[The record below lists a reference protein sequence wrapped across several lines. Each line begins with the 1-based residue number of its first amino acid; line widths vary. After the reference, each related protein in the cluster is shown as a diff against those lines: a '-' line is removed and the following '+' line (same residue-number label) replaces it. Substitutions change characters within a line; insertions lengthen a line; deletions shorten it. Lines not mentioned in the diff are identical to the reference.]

1 MSGAIDENTDD
12 RPHPT
17 AKGADVRYRKLGSS
31 DLEVSEISLGSWL
44 TYAGGIEAE
53 QTRACTEAAFQD
65 GINFFDTA
73 NVYGRGAAESAWG
86 EILSRRPRHSY
97 ILATK
102 VWGQMSDDPNDHGLS
117 APQIAKQIDASLR
130 RLQTDYIDLYQA
142 HRFDPDV
149 PIEETIEA
157 LQRVVE
163 EGKARYLG
171 FSEWTPE
178 QIGAAIAIGGPD
190 LFVSSQPQY
199 SMLWRAPEAELFPLC
214 AANEISQIVWSP
226 LAQGVLTGKYA
237 PGQPPP
243 PDSRAASEAMAGFI
257 AALMDDRVLGAVARL
272 RPIADEAGLSLAE
285 LALAWVLRRGE
296 LTSAIVGASRPEQVH
311 ANAAASGVELS
322 TDTLE
327 AIDTAL
333 GDTPIRQPTLAPL
346 ARAGVMHR

>member
-1 MSGAIDENTDD
+1 M
-12 RPHPT
+12 
-17 AKGADVRYRKLGSS
+17 RYRKLGSA

-53 QTRACTEAAFQD
+53 QTRACTDAAFD
-65 GINFFDTA
+65 AGVNFFDTA

-86 EILSRRPRHSY
+86 EILTKRPRDSY

-102 VWGQMSDDPNDHGLS
+102 VWGQMSDDPDDHGLS
-117 APQIAKQIDASLR
+117 APQIARQIDASLR

-157 LQRVVE
+157 LQQVVD

-178 QIGAAIAIGGPD
+178 QIEAAIEIGGPD

-199 SMLWRAPEAELFPLC
+199 SMLWRAPESELFPLC
-214 AANEISQIVWSP
+214 AANSISQIVWSP
-226 LAQGVLTGKYA
+226 LAQGVLTGKYTPA
-237 PGQPPP
+237 QPPP
-243 PDSRAASEAMAGFI
+243 ADSRAASGAMGGFI
-257 AALMDDRVLGAVARL
+257 GALMQDRVLEAVARL

-285 LALAWVLRRGE
+285 MALAWILRRE
-296 LTSAIVGASRPEQVH
+296 EVASAIVGASRPEQVH

-322 TDTLE
+322 AETLE

-333 GDTPIRQPTLAPL
+333 GDTPIKQPTLAPL
-346 ARAGVMHR
+346 ARAGVMHRA